1 MEEEGDVQALYTNL
15 KNEEKSDWVWQ
26 WHKQCN
32 QVQLVYMGSLQVPQ
46 CSDDVRH
53 NLNNYNSKK
62 SEKIRVFEHN
72 KHIDYILR

>member
-32 QVQLVYMGSLQVPQ
+32 
-46 CSDDVRH
+46 
-53 NLNNYNSKK
+53 
-62 SEKIRVFEHN
+62 
-72 KHIDYILR
+72 